1 MTFIVVYDA
10 NVLYPAPLRD
20 LLIRLANADLL
31 QAKWTSQILD
41 EVFRAGPGGSAR
53 PGGSDPV
60 PCDFPPDALA
70 RFGIE
75 EQDADQFALGLVDL
89 NRPMRVSAM
98 LCHVGCCGRTVGVL
112 RPWFTGTAWDTRDCQ
127 QVGRREKG
135 ARVAKAT
142 AADYAWLKDDDWV
155 FCFSL
160 VRGLDQ
166 VEVLRRFGGE
176 RNQPRTLTLGE
187 AGHLSGSFHAGY
199 PQLILV
205 TKAGGWSVAVED
217 NGWEGTRPEVL
228 RALSRGTRAVSVH
241 STVGA
246 LGHFNYA
253 VDGEVLVSFELLF
266 PHRRWGS
273 QPDLLL
279 PQVRVVGLDPDR
291 HEPSY
296 DDAVIAALALAEQV
310 TGVHLDPRMLD
321 GPLPA
326 AEIAPL
332 LDDPPACFFL
342 GGEDD
347 VELAAA
353 IDQAAPGM
361 LRRAAAT
368 AARHA
373 VGLAQLDHD
382 PLIVEALAAAEAG
395 QARQVD
401 DHSPLGWRIRT
412 WAVEV
417 RIAERVRNSPSASLD
432 AQRREA
438 SLLHAAGRDPAPPLK
453 DPSAWL
459 GRAGAALVLRWRAGQ
474 AVRAAL
480 FADPRT
486 DYLHVHFAKPGC
498 YAARVERS

>member
-53 PGGSDPV
+53 PGGSDPG
-60 PCDFPPDALA
+60 PCAFPPDALA
-70 RFGIE
+70 RPGIP
-75 EQDADQFALGLVDL
+75 G
-89 NRPMRVSAM
+89 
-98 LCHVGCCGRTVGVL
+98 
-112 RPWFTGTAWDTRDCQ
+112 DCQ

-279 PQVRVVGLDPDR
+279 PQVRAVGLDPDR
-291 HEPSY
+291 
-296 DDAVIAALALAEQV
+296 
-310 TGVHLDPRMLD
+310 
-321 GPLPA
+321 
-326 AEIAPL
+326 
-332 LDDPPACFFL
+332 
-342 GGEDD
+342 
-347 VELAAA
+347 
-353 IDQAAPGM
+353 
-361 LRRAAAT
+361 
-368 AARHA
+368 
-373 VGLAQLDHD
+373 
-382 PLIVEALAAAEAG
+382 
-395 QARQVD
+395 
-401 DHSPLGWRIRT
+401 
-412 WAVEV
+412 
-417 RIAERVRNSPSASLD
+417 
-432 AQRREA
+432 
-438 SLLHAAGRDPAPPLK
+438 
-453 DPSAWL
+453 
-459 GRAGAALVLRWRAGQ
+459 
-474 AVRAAL
+474 
-480 FADPRT
+480 
-486 DYLHVHFAKPGC
+486 
-498 YAARVERS
+498 